1 MWCYVQDFRM
11 VGKVCVIGG
20 GPSGL
25 GVLCWF
31 AKLKREGKVRIRK
44 TQLLSSILPLWI
56 SYCYCLCISSYAFLS
71 VFVFVSAPLHFSLYQ
86 PFCISLCI
94 CLSIGPCAFLSVF
107 VFVFA
112 PLVCQAQERRL
123 GENTENPTPFLLFL
137 CISLVSVFVF
147 ALLVCAAQG
156 QSNQRILSAILL
168 FPPSYLFFEWEKK
181 YELQEVPC
189 QFFAPSQSKTF

>member
-1 MWCYVQDFRM
+1 MSLLTLISQIERNISEWLARCVWLGEVQAGWGCS
-11 VGKVCVIGG
+11 VGL
-20 GPSGL
+20 PSSRERARWEL
-25 GVLCWF
+25 GKPNFCPPF
-31 AKLKREGKVRIRK
+31 CPYE
-44 TQLLSSILPLWI
+44 
-56 SYCYCLCISSYAFLS
+56 FLT
-71 VFVFVSAPLHFSLYQ
+71 VFVFVSALMHFSLYQ

-94 CLSIGPCAFLSVF
+94 CVCISPCAFLSVF

-156 QSNQRILSAILL
+156 QSNQRILSASLL
-168 FPPSYLFFEWEKK
+168 FPPFYLFFEWEKK